1 MNIEILLAFI
11 VSSVILTL
19 TPGPDIIFVIS
30 QSITKGKKA
39 AITVSLG
46 LTSGL
51 IIHTFFVVIGLSFLV
66 SQNEVF
72 FFILK
77 LIGGGYFLYLA
88 YKSIKKEESISKIN
102 KKKIN
107 NNFFKT
113 GLLMNL
119 LNPKVSIFF
128 IALFPGFIFHEIWS
142 NEIQF
147 IILGFIFWLQAT
159 LIFISISIFSKKIK
173 NLISSK
179 KVKENKIIIIEALV
193 YTFISIWIFNG

>member
-88 YKSIKKEESISKIN
+88 YKSIKKEES
-102 KKKIN
+102 
-107 NNFFKT
+107 
-113 GLLMNL
+113 
-119 LNPKVSIFF
+119 
-128 IALFPGFIFHEIWS
+128 
-142 NEIQF
+142 
-147 IILGFIFWLQAT
+147 
-159 LIFISISIFSKKIK
+159 SKK
-173 NLISSK
+173 S
-179 KVKENKIIIIEALV
+179 A
-193 YTFISIWIFNG
+193 

>member
-11 VSSVILTL
+11 ISSVILTL
-19 TPGPDIIFVIS
+19 TPGPDIIYVMS

-51 IIHTFFVVIGLSFLV
+51 IIHTFFVVIGLSFLI
-66 SQNEVF
+66 SKNEVF
-72 FFILK
+72 LFVLK

-88 YKSIKKEESISKIN
+88 YKSIRKEESTSMVS
-102 KKKIN
+102 KKKIS

-128 IALFPGFIFHEIWS
+128 IALFPGFIFHEMLS

-173 NLISSK
+173 NLISTE
-179 KVKENKIIIIEALV
+179 KVKENKIKLIEALV

>member
-11 VSSVILTL
+11 ISSVILTL

>member
-11 VSSVILTL
+11 ISSVILTL
-19 TPGPDIIFVIS
+19 TPGPDIIYVIS

-51 IIHTFFVVIGLSFLV
+51 IIHTFFVVIGLSFLI

-72 FFILK
+72 FFVLK
-77 LIGGGYFLYLA
+77 LIGGGYFFYLA
-88 YKSIKKEESISKIN
+88 YKSIKKKESTSMVS
-102 KKKIN
+102 KKKISD
-107 NNFFKT
+107 NFFKT

-128 IALFPGFIFHEIWS
+128 IALFPGFIFHEMWS

-159 LIFISISIFSKKIK
+159 LIFILISIFSKKIK
-173 NLISSK
+173 YLISTE
-179 KVKENKIIIIEALV
+179 KVKENKIKLIEALV
-193 YTFISIWIFNG
+193 YIFISIWIFNG

>member
-1 MNIEILLAFI
+1 M
-11 VSSVILTL
+11 
-19 TPGPDIIFVIS
+19 S

-51 IIHTFFVVIGLSFLV
+51 IIHTFFVVIGLSFLI
-66 SQNEVF
+66 SKNEVF
-72 FFILK
+72 LFVLK

-88 YKSIKKEESISKIN
+88 YKSIRKEESTSMVS
-102 KKKIN
+102 KKKIS

-128 IALFPGFIFHEIWS
+128 IALFPGFIFHEMWS

-173 NLISSK
+173 NLISTE
-179 KVKENKIIIIEALV
+179 KVKENKIKLIEALV